1 MPWPGSSGSTSKAG
15 MVPLLRRRAARA
27 HCRRSVFQAVCA
39 ARARPVGAPQRF
51 CSFAPPAAEAAR
63 GASGP
68 LSRPRRGGADGWQQ
82 FDWARVGFD
91 ERGRPL
97 TVSFCQT
104 RVRARLGA
112 CLDRVRRGRSWPILE
127 VPVSQRGL
135 HASVAQAALIYST
148 VRPMQE
154 APFFV

>member
-1 MPWPGSSGSTSKAG
+1 M
-15 MVPLLRRRAARA
+15 ARA

-97 TVSFCQT
+97 TVSVVKHDSGHASGPALT
-104 RVRARLGA
+104 AWGA
-112 CLDRVRRGRSWPILE
+112 AVSGPILE
-127 VPVSQRGL
+127 VSSTARLP
-135 HASVAQAALIYST
+135 HKSVAGAALIYAR

-154 APFFV
+154 ASSFA